1 MRLFGLH
8 PRVMSEQRHGG
19 QGRLH
24 LLFLGPLGLWDHV
37 VFVIGSSLVDSTG
50 KGWAW
55 ARSQHGGHR
64 RRWESRDQLF
74 FLPPSS
80 GKAIRRAN
88 LLFGLSV
95 LHSSSRFSPKLL
107 NLHSTVKLNIT
118 NFVDVIS
125 QPNSLMFLLLA
136 CSISPELRHIVK
148 SLLVMDSAEVNL
160 CFTASAQLR
169 RGVL

>member
-1 MRLFGLH
+1 M
-8 PRVMSEQRHGG
+8 VATGG
-19 QGRLH
+19 GRKAE
-24 LLFLGPLGLWDHV
+24 
-37 VFVIGSSLVDSTG
+37 IS
-50 KGWAW
+50 
-55 ARSQHGGHR
+55 
-64 RRWESRDQLF
+64 F
-74 FLPPSS
+74 FFPPSS

-125 QPNSLMFLLLA
+125 QLNNLMLLLLA
-136 CSISPELRHIVK
+136 CSISTELRHIVK

-160 CFTASAQLR
+160 CFTGFCSTETGCTVKNKLPGCNFDGPLR
-169 RGVL
+169 AWEHPSFPLPPPPPATFRYTLNKHSSRETGRKAYLCRA

>member
-1 MRLFGLH
+1 MAAT
-8 PRVMSEQRHGG
+8 GG
-19 QGRLH
+19 G
-24 LLFLGPLGLWDHV
+24 
-37 VFVIGSSLVDSTG
+37 G
-50 KGWAW
+50 KAEI
-55 ARSQHGGHR
+55 S
-64 RRWESRDQLF
+64 F
-74 FLPPSS
+74 FYFPPSS

-125 QPNSLMFLLLA
+125 QPNSLMFLLLV